1 MNTCSPSSINH
12 LFVQTCK
19 AHRTRTSELLSKF
32 GVHVGQEMILGALW
46 QGDGLTMSELAERL
60 EVQPPTI
67 SRMVQRMENSG
78 LVERRSCG
86 KDQRVSFVHVTE
98 KGKALQGRVEEV
110 WSALERQLTYG
121 MTDGERTSFQE
132 LLVKVKAN
140 LSSTPTPG

>member
-1 MNTCSPSSINH
+1 MDTCSPSSINH

-19 AHRTRTSELLSKF
+19 AHRTRTSELLSGF

-46 QGDGLTMSELAERL
+46 QRDGLTMSELAERL

-67 SRMVQRMENSG
+67 SRMIQRMENSG

-110 WSALERQLTYG
+110 WSVLERQLTHG
-121 MTDGERTSFQE
+121 MTDEERTSFQE
-132 LLVKVKAN
+132 LLVRVKAN